1 MSKKKQKKEKVTY
14 IDDGI
19 TIADMSAFS
28 NKRKMDTGKDNFL
41 RPQSTFGDRWK
52 TYWSAVKS
60 MLVPM
65 FITLGVLTVLFLI
78 TYASLGGFSQ

>member
-14 IDDGI
+14 IDDGR